1 MGAAELMGNDSN
13 NASNGQ
19 ASSESPGTDGKH
31 STLEKL
37 TKPSKKKPAGLISKL
52 RTYLLTGLIVVGPM
66 LITLYAAWWFIDFI
80 DSWVQPYLPTRY
92 KPEAW
97 VHHFFLNNF
106 EISLPQFSVPGVGL
120 FIAIFILMFIGAL
133 TANLFGRTLI
143 SYGESIMSRMPVL
156 RNVYSALKQIF
167 ETVLTSSGNSFKTVG
182 LIEYPRPGLYAVVFI
197 SKETDGEIGNIKHD
211 IGDELLSVFLP
222 TTPNPTSGFLL
233 FVPRKSIKILD
244 MTVEEAAKLVISAG
258 LVEPGV
264 TPLKTDHEHGMIHHS
279 PVDEDSNDNNST
291 KKAAE

>member
-1 MGAAELMGNDSN
+1 MGAAVFMGNDSN
-13 NASNGQ
+13 NASGDNMGSD
-19 ASSESPGTDGKH
+19 SSGSEGKH

-37 TKPSKKKPAGLISKL
+37 TKASKKKPAGLISRL

-97 VHHFFLNNF
+97 VQHFFLNNF
-106 EISLPQFSVPGVGL
+106 DIRLPDFSVPGVGL
-120 FIAIFILMFIGAL
+120 FIAIFVLMFIGAL

-197 SKETDGEIGNIKHD
+197 SKETAGEIGNYKHE

-233 FVPRKSIKILD
+233 FVPRRDIKILD

-264 TPLKTDHEHGMIHHS
+264 TPLKVDHEQGMIHHNIDQTADKS
-279 PVDEDSNDNNST
+279 KDMT
-291 KKAAE
+291 KEAAE